1 MMNKL
6 KRGWKFWKTYN
17 WKRLWHTI
25 EADEYDFW
33 VLLGTDVKEQ
43 VGV

>member
-1 MMNKL
+1 MVGNSGRHITGK
-6 KRGWKFWKTYN
+6 KGVAYI
-17 WKRLWHTI
+17 I

-33 VLLGTDVKEQ
+33 GTDVKEQ